1 MHIAEGIR
9 KTVETMHERHPKEM
23 VGQATISIGVFAGEP
38 TEKDTFEQMIHKA
51 DCALYRAK
59 QTGRNKVVFY
69 DETMEQIANCN

>member
-9 KTVETMHERHPKEM
+9 KTVEAMHERYAKEM
-23 VGQATISIGVFAGEP
+23 VGQATISIGVFAGKP
-38 TEKDTFEQMIHKA
+38 TETDTFDQMIHKA

-69 DETMEQIANCN
+69 ETTMDQVTDCN